1 MPENEMSEWYQKE
14 QLHFAADKG
23 DLDRV
28 KELIASGYDVN
39 SFDDGLSLTPLHYA
53 AKAENLEVMKYL
65 LAVGADVNAHDEERI
80 GETPLG
86 EVAANCS
93 YEVAKILTD
102 AGANPIIPGW
112 MQITA
117 LDRSKD
123 RKKEEG
129 VRVYELLLS
138 VAKSKYHYKA

>member
-1 MPENEMSEWYQKE
+1 MPEDKMSDWYKKE

-86 EVAANCS
+86 EVAASCS

-102 AGANPIIPGW
+102 AGANPTIPGW